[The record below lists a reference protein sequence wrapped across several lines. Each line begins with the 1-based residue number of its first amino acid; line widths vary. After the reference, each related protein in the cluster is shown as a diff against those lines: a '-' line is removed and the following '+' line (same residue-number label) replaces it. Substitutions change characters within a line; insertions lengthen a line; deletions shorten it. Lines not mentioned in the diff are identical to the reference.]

1 MQNFT
6 HKLTNSAKATENVL
20 SELLPDAHD
29 NPMVAPIRHAAL
41 NGGKRLRAFLAVQ
54 SASLYGVDSAM
65 SLRTGAAIECM
76 HAYSLVHDDLPCMDD
91 DELRRGKPTVHIK
104 WDDATAVLA
113 GDALQTLAFEILADP
128 KTSPQA
134 EVRVALI
141 GSLAKASGA
150 EGMVLGQMLDI
161 AAENITT
168 PLKLDEVKHLQAK
181 KTGALI
187 QWSAH
192 SGAMLAQDAGTELI
206 EYSTAVGL
214 AFQIQDDVLDVLGNS
229 ELAGKR
235 LQKDADSRKATFVSL
250 LGLEQ
255 AQKIATSL
263 VGDACDALASFG
275 PKADTLRQ
283 VAHFVVN
290 RQL

>member
-6 HKLTNSAKATENVL
+6 NKLTNIAKATENVL

-54 SASLYGVDSAM
+54 SASLYGVDFAM

-168 PLKLDEVKHLQAK
+168 PLKLDEIKHLQAK

-187 QWSAH
+187 QWSAQ

-275 PKADTLRQ
+275 QKADALRQ

>member
-6 HKLTNSAKATENVL
+6 NKLTNIAKATENVL
-20 SELLPDAHD
+20 SELLPDASD

-54 SASLYGVDSAM
+54 SASLYGIDSAM

-168 PLKLDEVKHLQAK
+168 PLKLDEIKHLQAK

-187 QWSAH
+187 QWSAQ
-192 SGAMLAQDAGTELI
+192 SGAMLAQDAGIELI

-275 PKADTLRQ
+275 PKADALRQ

>member
-1 MQNFT
+1 M
-6 HKLTNSAKATENVL
+6 
-20 SELLPDAHD
+20 LL
-29 NPMVAPIRHAAL
+29 
-41 NGGKRLRAFLAVQ
+41 
-54 SASLYGVDSAM
+54 
-65 SLRTGAAIECM
+65 
-76 HAYSLVHDDLPCMDD
+76 
-91 DELRRGKPTVHIK
+91 
-104 WDDATAVLA
+104 
-113 GDALQTLAFEILADP
+113 
-128 KTSPQA
+128 
-134 EVRVALI
+134 
-141 GSLAKASGA
+141 
-150 EGMVLGQMLDI
+150 
-161 AAENITT
+161 NIFT
-168 PLKLDEVKHLQAK
+168 PLKLDEIKHLQAK

-192 SGAMLAQDAGTELI
+192 SGAMLAQDAGIELI

-275 PKADTLRQ
+275 PKADALRQ